1 MSTNVPTVTFSATGF
16 IAPDE
21 AAILAGV
28 QADLNAAF
36 GGDLNPSL
44 ETPQG
49 QIASSEAA
57 IIGNAYDAFTFLTT
71 QSDPAFATGRYQDA
85 IGRIYFIN
93 RLPALPTIVQLACAG
108 LTGTPIAAGALAL
121 AQDGNTYVCTTGGT
135 IPVGG
140 TITLPFSC
148 TVTGPIAAP
157 AGSVNAI
164 YQAIPG
170 WDTVTNVAD
179 GVLGQNVESAAA
191 FEARRQQAVAG
202 NSIGSLPSII
212 GVLLGNDQ
220 NGNQG
225 VPGVLDAYVTEN
237 PTSAPVVI
245 GGVSVAAR
253 SLYVAAV
260 GGTDADVA
268 AAIWS
273 KKAPGCGYTGTTTV
287 VVTDTQSGYSPPYPT
302 YNVSFTRPT
311 SLSIIFA
318 VNILNNTQIPSTAA
332 ALIQAAIVNAF
343 GGGDGGIRARIG
355 STIFATRFV
364 APVAALGAWA
374 LVASITVGSK
384 NTAAAVVT
392 GSIAGAVMT
401 VTGVTSGTLAV
412 GQTII
417 GTGVADG
424 TRIASLGTGVGG
436 TGTYNLNV
444 SQTIGSETLTGIIAG
459 SSQVAVNI
467 NQVPTIA
474 AANIVVNI
482 V

>member
-1 MSTNVPTVTFSATGF
+1 MTTNVPTVTFSATGF
-16 IAPDE
+16 VAPDE
-21 AAILAGV
+21 ADILAGV

-57 IIGNAYDAFTFLTT
+57 IIGNAYDAFAFLTT

-179 GVLGQNVESAAA
+179 GVLGQNVESPAA
-191 FEARRQQAVAG
+191 FEARRQQSVAG
-202 NSIGSLPSII
+202 NSVGSLPS
-212 GVLLGNDQ
+212 VLGAVLS
-220 NGNQG
+220 
-225 VPGVLDAYVTEN
+225 VTGVLDAYVTEN
-237 PTSAPVVI
+237 STAAPVVI

>member
-1 MSTNVPTVTFSATGF
+1 MTTNVPTVTFSATGF

-21 AAILAGV
+21 ADILAGV

-36 GGDLNPSL
+36 GGNLNPSL

-57 IIGNAYDAFTFLTT
+57 IIGNAYDAFAFLTT

-85 IGRIYFIN
+85 IGRIYFID

-170 WDTVTNVAD
+170 WDTVNNVAD

-191 FEARRQQAVAG
+191 FEARRQLSVAG
-202 NSIGSLPSII
+202 NSVGSLPS
-212 GVLLGNDQ
+212 VLGAVLD
-220 NGNQG
+220 
-225 VPGVLDAYVTEN
+225 VTGVLDAYVTEN
-237 PTSAPVVI
+237 TTAAPVVI

-311 SLSIIFA
+311 ALSIIFV
-318 VNILNNTQIPSTAA
+318 VNILNNTQIPSTAT

-364 APVAALGAWA
+364 APVAALGSWA

-384 NTAAAVVT
+384 NSAAAVVT
-392 GSIAGAVMT
+392 GSIAGSVMT
-401 VTGVTSGTLAV
+401 VTAVSSGTLAV

-417 GTGVADG
+417 GAGVADG
-424 TRIASLGTGVGG
+424 TRIASLGTGAGG
-436 TGTYNLNV
+436 TGTYNLNL

-459 SSQVAVNI
+459 STSQSVHI
-467 NQVPTIA
+467 DQVPTIA

>member
-1 MSTNVPTVTFSATGF
+1 MTTNVPAVTFGATGF
-16 IAPDE
+16 VAPTEED
-21 AAILAGV
+21 ILAGV

-57 IIGNAYDAFTFLTT
+57 IIGSVYDDFAFLTT
-71 QSDPAFATGRYQDA
+71 QSDPAFATGRYQDGIA
-85 IGRIYFIN
+85 RIYFIE
-93 RLPALPTIVQLACAG
+93 RLPALPTVVQLACTG
-108 LTGTPIAAGALAL
+108 LTGTTIPVGALAR
-121 AQDGNTYVCTTGGT
+121 AQDGNNYVCTTAGT
-135 IPVGG
+135 IPIGG

-157 AGSVNAI
+157 IGSVNAI

-170 WDTVTNVAD
+170 WDTVNNAAD

-191 FEARRQQAVAG
+191 FEARRQQSVAG
-202 NSIGSLPSII
+202 NSIGSLPSILGAVL
-212 GVLLGNDQ
+212 GVAN
-220 NGNQG
+220 
-225 VPGVLDAYVTEN
+225 VLDAYVTDN
-237 PTSAPVVI
+237 ATAAPVVI
-245 GGVSVAAR
+245 GGVTIAAR
-253 SLYVAAV
+253 SLYVSAV

-287 VVTDTQSGYSPPYPT
+287 AVQDTRSGYSPPYPS
-302 YNVSFTRPT
+302 YNVTFTRPA
-311 SLSIIFA
+311 SLSVIFA
-318 VNILNNTQIPSTAA
+318 VNILNNAQIPATAT
-332 ALIQAAIVNAF
+332 ALIQAAIVSAF

-364 APVAALGAWA
+364 APVAALGSWA
-374 LVASITVGSK
+374 LVASITLGSK

-392 GSIAGAVMT
+392 GSIATTVLT
-401 VTGVTSGTLAV
+401 VTAVSSGTLAV
-412 GQTII
+412 GQTLV
-417 GTGVADG
+417 GTGIADG

-436 TGTYNLNV
+436 AGTYNLNL
-444 SQTIGSETLTGIIAG
+444 SQTVGSESITAIIAG
-459 SSQVAVNI
+459 SSSVSVNI

-474 AANIVVNI
+474 AANIVVNL